1 MLRYLL
7 AGFGS
12 VALTLGALRAEESA
26 PEPKPTASRIV
37 HVTVYRNNALITREV
52 DIPEGIGTLEL
63 FVNPLPPQT
72 MNNSLY
78 SEGIDGI
85 RILTTR
91 FRTRAIKED
100 AREEVRKLEAQIK
113 TLGAEAQKLE
123 ADVKTNEANQQLVVK
138 LEGFTAAVTASATEK
153 AHLNS
158 EATISLAKYLMNTRT
173 ELTKDLV
180 AIRQHQQTNK
190 EQTEFANRQLHELAA
205 HAVKTERDAVIVVDK
220 KNAGAGKIRL
230 NYLVDS
236 AHWHPQYKLHGSAKD
251 KEPVQLEYLAA
262 IVQQTGEDWRSVDLV
277 LSTAQPMLNAVP
289 PDLKTLEF
297 TLVRRGPAQP
307 GMPGG
312 QMANS
317 AAAYSAN
324 PIGNIDEQAKGLRG
338 RAQVEFN
345 RRQDT
350 TANSL
355 YNEAATLEQTRDLL
369 QPREML
375 EARNYSRPNPNSDKD
390 EGPTIT
396 YHLTGKLSVPSRQDE
411 QVMEVTRLELTPDYY
426 YKAVPVLTP
435 HVYRLAE
442 MTNKTQYVL
451 LPGEAT
457 MYQGADFVGRMDLP
471 LVAIGEQFTV
481 GFGVDPQLQ
490 VHRELMDKSRTTQG
504 GNQVLKY
511 DYRILVSSYKTAAV
525 KLQLWDRLPRAEN
538 ETAGVNLVK
547 ATPEI
552 STNPLYLREQRPANL
567 LRWDLTIEPN
577 RNGEKAVAVNYEFKL
592 ELDKQLLIGNL
603 LSK

>member
-1 MLRYLL
+1 MLRYVL

-12 VALTLGALRAEESA
+12 VALTLGTLRAEESA
-26 PEPKPTASRIV
+26 PEPKPTTSRIV
-37 HVTVYRNNALITREV
+37 HVTVYRNNALVTREV
-52 DIPEGIGTLEL
+52 DVPEGIGNLEL

-78 SEGIDGI
+78 SEGVDGI

-113 TLGAEAQKLE
+113 TLAAEAQKLE
-123 ADVKTNEANQQLVVK
+123 ADVKSNEANQGLVAK
-138 LEGFTAAVTASATEK
+138 LEGFTAVVTASATEK

-158 EATISLAKYLMNTRT
+158 EATIALAKYLMNTRT
-173 ELTKDLV
+173 EITKELV

-220 KNAGAGKIRL
+220 KNAGAGKVRL

-236 AHWHPQYKLHGSAKD
+236 AHWRPQYKLHGSSKD

-262 IVQQTGEDWRSVDLV
+262 IVQQTGEDWRGVDLV
-277 LSTAQPMLNAVP
+277 LSTAQPMLNAAP

-297 TLVRRGPAQP
+297 TLVRRGPVPPSIP
-307 GMPGG
+307 GSQSP
-312 QMANS
+312 NS

-324 PIGNIDEQAKGLRG
+324 PIGNIDEQLKGLRG
-338 RAQVEFN
+338 RAQAEFN
-345 RRQDT
+345 RRQDM

-355 YNEAATLEQTRDLL
+355 YNEAATLEQSRDLL

-375 EARNYSRPNPNSDKD
+375 EARNYSRQANPDID
-390 EGPTIT
+390 EGPSIT
-396 YHLTGKLSVPSRQDE
+396 YHLSGKLSVPSRQDE
-411 QVMEVTRLELTPDYY
+411 QVMEVARLEMTPDYY

-442 MTNKTQYVL
+442 MTNKTQFVL

-457 MYQGADFVGRMDLP
+457 MYQGSDFVGRMDLP

-490 VHRELMDKSRTTQG
+490 VHRELLDKSRTTQG

-511 DYRILVSSYKTAAV
+511 DYRILISSYKTTAV

-552 STNPLYLREQRPANL
+552 STNPLYLREQRPGNL

>member
-1 MLRYLL
+1 
-7 AGFGS
+7 
-12 VALTLGALRAEESA
+12 
-26 PEPKPTASRIV
+26 
-37 HVTVYRNNALITREV
+37 
-52 DIPEGIGTLEL
+52 
-63 FVNPLPPQT
+63 
-72 MNNSLY
+72 MNSTLY
-78 SEGIDGI
+78 SEGTDGI

-113 TLGAEAQKLE
+113 SLAAELQKLE
-123 ADVKTNEANQQLVVK
+123 ADAKTIESNQQLVSK
-138 LEGFTAAVTASATEK
+138 LETFTSAVTTSATEK

-158 EATISLAKYLMNTRT
+158 EATIALAKYLMSTRT
-173 ELTKDLV
+173 ELSKELV
-180 AIRQHQQTNK
+180 TIHQRQQSIK
-190 EQTEFANRQLHELAA
+190 EQSDFANRQLQELAG

-220 KNAGAGKIRL
+220 KNAAAGKVRL

-236 AHWHPQYKLHGSAKD
+236 AHWHPQYKLHGSSKD

-262 IVQQTGEDWRSVDLV
+262 IVQQTGEDWRNIELV
-277 LSTAQPMLNAVP
+277 LSTAQPMLNAAP
-289 PDLKTLEF
+289 PDLKSLEF
-297 TLVRRGPAQP
+297 TLVPRMSVPHQAP
-307 GMPGG
+307 G
-312 QMANS
+312 QAANP

-324 PIGNIDEQAKGLRG
+324 PIGNIDAQAKVLRG
-338 RAQVEFN
+338 QAQAEFN
-345 RRQDT
+345 RKQAFA
-350 TANSL
+350 ANSL

-375 EARNYSRPNPNSDKD
+375 DARNGSRPFAAND
-390 EGPTIT
+390 EGPAIT
-396 YHLTGKLSVPSRQDE
+396 YHLSGKLSVPSRQDE
-411 QVMEVTRLELTPDYY
+411 QVMEVTRLEMAPEYY

-442 MTNKTQYVL
+442 LTNKTQYVL

-471 LVAIGEQFTV
+471 LVAIGETFTV

-490 VHRELMDKSRTTQG
+490 VHRELLDKARTTQG

-511 DYRILVSSYKTAAV
+511 DYRILISSFKPTAV

-547 ATPEI
+547 ATPAI
-552 STNPLYLREQRPANL
+552 SSDPLYLREQLPSNL
-567 LRWDLTIEPN
+567 LRWDMAIESN

-592 ELDKQLLIGNL
+592 ELDKQLVIGNL

>member
-1 MLRYLL
+1 MLRCFL
-7 AGFGS
+7 AGLGS
-12 VALTLGALRAEESA
+12 VVLTLGTLRAEESA
-26 PEPKPTASRIV
+26 PEPKPTTSHII
-37 HVTVYRNNALITREV
+37 HVTVYRHNALVTREV

-91 FRTRAIKED
+91 FRSRAIKED
-100 AREEVRKLEAQIK
+100 AREEVRKLETQIK
-113 TLGAEAQKLE
+113 TLAAEAQKLE
-123 ADVKTNEANQQLVVK
+123 ADAKTNQANQQLVAK
-138 LEGFTAAVTASATEK
+138 LEGFTAVSTASATEK

-158 EATISLAKYLMNTRT
+158 EATIALARYLMNTRT
-173 ELTKDLV
+173 ELSKDLV
-180 AIRQHQQTNK
+180 TIHQHQQTNK
-190 EQTEFANRQLHELAA
+190 EQAEFANRQLHELAG

-236 AHWHPQYKLHGSAKD
+236 AHWHPQYKLHGSSKD

-262 IVQQTGEDWRSVDLV
+262 IVQQTGEDWRNVDLV
-277 LSTAQPMLNAVP
+277 LSTAQPMLNAAP

-297 TLVRRGPAQP
+297 TLVRRAPTP
-307 GMPGG
+307 P
-312 QMANS
+312 QMAGQAANPS
-317 AAAYSAN
+317 ASYAAN
-324 PIGNIDEQAKGLRG
+324 PIGNIDEQAKSLRG
-338 RAQVEFN
+338 RAQAEFN
-345 RRQDT
+345 RKQDL

-355 YNEAATLEQTRDLL
+355 YNEAATLEQSRDLL

-375 EARNYSRPNPNSDKD
+375 DRNNTRAPAAFD

-396 YHLTGKLSVPSRQDE
+396 YRLNGKLSVPSRQDE
-411 QVMEVTRLELTPDYY
+411 QVMEVTRLEMSPEYY

-442 MTNKTQYVL
+442 LTNKTQYVL

-457 MYQGADFVGRMDLP
+457 MYQGSDFVGRMDLP

-490 VHRELMDKSRTTQG
+490 VHRELLDKARTTQG

-511 DYRILVSSYKTAAV
+511 DYRILISSYKTAAV

-538 ETAGVNLVK
+538 ETAGVSLVK

-552 STNPLYLREQRPANL
+552 STNPLYLREQRPGNL

-577 RNGEKAVAVNYEFKL
+577 RNGEKAIAVNYEFKL